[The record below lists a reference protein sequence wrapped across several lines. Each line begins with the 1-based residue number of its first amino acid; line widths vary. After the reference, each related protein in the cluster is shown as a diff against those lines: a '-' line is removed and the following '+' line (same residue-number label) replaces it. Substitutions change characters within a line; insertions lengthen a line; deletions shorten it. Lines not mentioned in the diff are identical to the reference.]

1 MPSSPPVTGTVC
13 VPDRIGCRPVRI
25 ADRLG
30 VHCASTLKFSS
41 LRPSPA
47 SLSIRGVG
55 APRSTP
61 PP

>member
-1 MPSSPPVTGTVC
+1 MLPV
-13 VPDRIGCRPVRI
+13 PERIGCWPVKI

-41 LRPSPA
+41 FRPWSA
-47 SLSIRGVG
+47 NLSIRGVG